1 MATFLFV
8 VFFVIALAY
17 VGAPKRDARYMLML
31 SCFVVAALTGF
42 RDPNAWP
49 DASGYMAN
57 FLYNTNTLST
67 FSFTDRPYGF
77 SEFGFHFLGIIVKT
91 FTENGTIYF
100 LFIAFLS
107 FLFIYLSLEK
117 YGFYPLIGLAIY
129 IGRFMIGR
137 NYCQIRAGLA
147 IAIVIFGTQYI
158 TKQKLWKFLLVV
170 LIAYQFHHSAILAL
184 PVYFMNKVEIKHWH
198 IYVGIAIAFIAAAFY
213 GGAIKNFVQGSDYIN
228 DMASSYVQEGSE
240 KAYSQTL
247 ANPMI
252 YYQVIILFIFT
263 YLEDKL
269 KKITEHYY
277 TIRNAYFVSC
287 LLLIVLVQYA
297 ILAGRTSTVFATYE
311 MIMIP
316 MLVMLF
322 NKRDRALPFMV
333 IGAVMTFFFYYNYN

>member
-1 MATFLFV
+1 MATFFFV

-17 VGAPKRDARYMLML
+17 VGAPKRDVRYMLML
-31 SCFVVAALTGF
+31 SCVVVAIITGL

-49 DASGYMAN
+49 DASGYMEN
-57 FLYNTNTLST
+57 FMYNTNTLST

-77 SEFGFHFLGIIVKT
+77 VEFGFHFLGIIVKT

-107 FLFIYLSLEK
+107 ILFIYLSLEK

-158 TKQKLWKFLLVV
+158 TKQKIWKFLLVI

-198 IYVGIAIAFIAAAFY
+198 IYVGIGIAFIAAIFY
-213 GGAIKNFVQGSDYIN
+213 GDAIKNFVQGSDYIN

-263 YLEDKL
+263 YLEEKL

-287 LLLIVLVQYA
+287 VLLIVLVQYA

-311 MIMIP
+311 MIMLP

-322 NKRDRALPFMV
+322 NKRDRAFPFMV